1 MSSPASCAAAPDSL
15 LSTPPAA
22 DAASSGASG
31 TPALSRASCVVDVFD
46 MHCAACAVTVE
57 QALRDQPG
65 VQSARVHYATQR
77 AQISFDP
84 AQVTLDSL
92 LRCIERMGY
101 SADAAGSENRAEI
114 VRRQRHRRIWGFGLA
129 TFCAMQ
135 IMMLTLPRFLAGTDI
150 EPELAPLLDWS
161 ALALVLPVMWWSARP
176 FYQGAARELRLRRP
190 GMDCAITLGTV
201 TAFAGSVWHLLANT
215 GALYFDSVAMFV
227 ALLLGVRW
235 LEWEQRERNQ
245 AVIQQAAGAVSRGQA
260 LRVQEGVDGVRMVPT
275 DVDALQPGDRVWVR
289 TGEAI
294 PVDGQLDSEIALCDE
309 SLLTGESVSVRR
321 QRGENVVA
329 GAINLGAPITVRAT
343 ATAATS
349 TEQRLLLLADNAT
362 KPETLAFADIVARYF
377 MPALLLLAIGT
388 FVALLPAGVATA
400 TERAIAVLIISC
412 PCALALAAPAA
423 HARAFSGL
431 LARGVVLRRA
441 SALERLARSN
451 AFLLDK
457 TGTLSDPAVARVSEL
472 RPGYPEQRALTVIA
486 ALEQAANHPLAV
498 ALRGA
503 HASDVVVTDADWQP
517 GHGVAGRIA
526 GRAYRFGRADYVGL
540 NEECLRSDRRLWLAD
555 DEGAVCALDLSERL
569 REDASALVKQL
580 LASGQ
585 VELLSGDHP
594 ERAAAVART
603 LGLEVSEGS
612 ASPERKAARVQ
623 RLRQEGRIVVMI
635 GDGVNDSV
643 GFAGADVAIAVHGAT
658 DAAKASADLICE
670 SPGLLPVAE
679 AVAYARRVVQ
689 VVRWNFGWAI
699 AYNLLAIPF
708 AIAGAVNP
716 LVASVGMA
724 GSSAIVLLNVMRL
737 GGGREKF
744 SDPAVAR

>member
-1 MSSPASCAAAPDSL
+1 VPPSISPPPVGADSATAGATGAA
-15 LSTPPAA
+15 T
-22 DAASSGASG
+22 GQ
-31 TPALSRASCVVDVFD
+31 RASCVVDVFD

-84 AQVTLDSL
+84 TQVSLDKL
-92 LRCIERMGY
+92 LLCIERMGY

-135 IMMLTLPRFLAGTDI
+135 IMMLTLPRFLAGADI

-190 GMDCAITLGTV
+190 GMDCAITLGIV

-245 AVIQQAAGAVSRGQA
+245 SVIQQAANATVRGSA
-260 LRVQEGVDGVRMVPT
+260 LLVRDGLDGVNMRQTP
-275 DVDALQPGDRVWVR
+275 VDDLVAGDRVWVR
-289 TGEAI
+289 AGEAI
-294 PVDGQLDSEIALCDE
+294 PVDGLLDSEVAVCDE
-309 SLLTGESVSVRR
+309 SLLTGEAVSVRH
-321 QRGENVVA
+321 QRGEAVVA
-329 GAINLGAPITVRAT
+329 GAINRGAPITVRAT
-343 ATAATS
+343 ATAAAS
-349 TEQRLLLLADNAT
+349 TAQRLLLLADNAA
-362 KPETLAFADIVARYF
+362 KPEALAFADVVARFF
-377 MPALLLLAIGT
+377 MPALLLLAVGT
-388 FVALLPAGVATA
+388 FVALLPAGVSTA

-423 HARAFSGL
+423 QARAFAGL
-431 LARGVVLRRA
+431 LSRGVVLRRA
-441 SALERLARSN
+441 SALERLARGN

-457 TGTLSDPAVARVSEL
+457 TGTLSDPAVAQVTEL
-472 RPGYPEQRALTVIA
+472 RPGVTESYALSIIA

-498 ALRGA
+498 ALRGSGA
-503 HASDVVVTDADWQP
+503 VVESVTDAAWLP
-517 GHGVAGRIA
+517 GQGVSGTIG
-526 GRAYRFGRADYVGL
+526 GRAYRFGRGSYVGRC
-540 NEECLRSDRRLWLAD
+540 NDDNRSERRLWLTD
-555 DEGAVCALDLSERL
+555 DQGTVCSLDLSERL
-569 REDASALVKQL
+569 REDAPMLVRQL
-580 LASGQ
+580 QASGR

-594 ERAAAVART
+594 ERASFVAST
-603 LGLEVSEGS
+603 LGIEVSEGS

-623 RLRQEGRIVVMI
+623 RLQQEGSTVVMI
-635 GDGVNDSV
+635 GDGINDSV

-658 DAAKASADLICE
+658 DAARASADLICE
-670 SPGLLPVAE
+670 RPGLMPIAE
-679 AVAYARRVVQ
+679 AQIYARRVVR

-737 GGGREKF
+737 GGDRAKFPEPSRGR
-744 SDPAVAR
+744 